1 MNGLLVQPTSQQRSA
16 IPSKR
21 NGDVWNSLQDLK
33 EKLSKLI
40 LADGPLCQ
48 NQSRESSVEDACTG
62 SAREIGWLHR
72 SQLEQRLLAITD
84 AQDRLFNGD
93 YGRCTDCSEQISSKR
108 LAADPAVSL
117 CIVCQRMTDGE
128 HAFPTM

>member
-1 MNGLLVQPTSQQRSA
+1 MNGLLVQPTSQGRRA

-21 NGDVWNSLQDLK
+21 SGDVWNSLQDLK
-33 EKLSKLI
+33 EQLSRSI

-48 NQSRESSVEDACTG
+48 NQSRESSVEDACAYN
-62 SAREIGWLHR
+62 AREIGWLHR
-72 SQLEQRLLAITD
+72 SQLEKRLLAITE

-93 YGRCTDCSEQISSKR
+93 YGRCTDCREKISSKR

-117 CIVCQRMTDGE
+117 CLDCQRMTDGD